1 MSLRIVNLLDF
12 RNKPPMNYLNPQTL
26 RLEAAPDG
34 TLRLQ
39 IEDDRCGLNV
49 EVLRAFPLSHPDE
62 NLVFRDGGGAELGV
76 LETLAQLPAEGQQ
89 LANEQL
95 ARRYFLPKITK
106 IHSIFE
112 RFGSSIWEVETDRGP
127 VTISSKPMNE
137 SLFEISPRRYI
148 LRDLQENRY
157 EIRDVNELDEDSR
170 ARFAGKY

>member
-1 MSLRIVNLLDF
+1 
-12 RNKPPMNYLNPQTL
+12 MNYLNPQTL
-26 RLEAAPDG
+26 NLEAAPEG

-39 IEDDRCGLNV
+39 IEDDRCGFNV

-62 NLVFRDGGGAELGV
+62 NLVLRDGGGTELGV
-76 LETLAQLPAEGQQ
+76 LETLQQLPEAAQK

-106 IHSIFE
+106 INSIFE
-112 RFGSSIWEVETDRGP
+112 RFGSSIWDVETDRGP

-137 SLFEISPRRYI
+137 SLFEIAPRRYI

-157 EIRDVNELDEDSR
+157 EIRDVSQLDEDSR